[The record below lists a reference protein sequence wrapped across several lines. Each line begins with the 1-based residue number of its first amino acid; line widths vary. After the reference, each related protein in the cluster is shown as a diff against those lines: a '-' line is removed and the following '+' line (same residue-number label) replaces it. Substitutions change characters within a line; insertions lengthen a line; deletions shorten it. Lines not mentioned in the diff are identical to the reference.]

1 MTLNNYQDK
10 AMTTCLAS
18 CKNEVY
24 AINGL
29 QAEVGEIA
37 CGL

>member
-1 MTLNNYQDK
+1 MTLNDYQEK
-10 AMTTCLAS
+10 AMTTCLPS

-29 QAEVGEIA
+29 QAEKQQQK
-37 CGL
+37 LL